1 MTKSYLL
8 YKCGGEGRVPLV
20 LFTADGENE
29 AREAPTWLK
38 RKHPGQANLRLG
50 SGEFYEIIEQDLCDP
65 KEWDAALAALGNPA
79 PTTNHQ

>member
-20 LFTADGENE
+20 FFTADGENE

-38 RKHPGQANLRLG
+38 RKHPDNQGLRLG
-50 SGEFYEIIEQDLCDP
+50 SGEFYEIIEQDLCAP
-65 KEWDAALAALGNPA
+65 QEWDAALAALGNPA
-79 PTTNHQ
+79 PTTNSK